1 MVGGGGGGAVL
12 KRDPAR
18 SKTLEDFEKRFKSFF
33 DRLIPFPEIADWYS
47 DLRRNTTSKEAGLAE
62 AFEMLKC
69 DLLAG
74 DFEENGRS
82 LVRFLYPGVT
92 KTRMTRSWLLNAIE
106 HNYDNELA
114 QTYLEHCWLPR
125 EPFRC
130 WLAKH
135 ELPTSPNRFF
145 GLNAMSRCMLLKTQN

>member
-1 MVGGGGGGAVL
+1 MHRRGAGRPTVAGHAVTTAVRLAPRRLLVVGGGGGGAVL

-74 DFEENGRS
+74 AS
-82 LVRFLYPGVT
+82 CT
-92 KTRMTRSWLLNAIE
+92 
-106 HNYDNELA
+106 
-114 QTYLEHCWLPR
+114 LESQIP
-125 EPFRC
+125 E
-130 WLAKH
+130 
-135 ELPTSPNRFF
+135 
-145 GLNAMSRCMLLKTQN
+145 